1 MDLTKYAGK
10 TLKKVVYQITNYQR
24 QDTIVHATL
33 LIYHD
38 KVIGGDIS
46 SAQLDGFMYG
56 FIGETS
62 QETSQSSD
70 PMKASDIEEASQQPK
85 REISTAAYPID

>member
-1 MDLTKYAGK
+1 
-10 TLKKVVYQITNYQR
+10 
-24 QDTIVHATL
+24 
-33 LIYHD
+33 
-38 KVIGGDIS
+38 
-46 SAQLDGFMYG
+46 MYG